1 MAKRRQAPS
10 RYKNSAFLRGLGTY
24 CRRLRKKKGYSIDRM
39 AREGDQLSPGAIQ
52 RLEMGEAD
60 VHVSLLHRYASVLAI
75 PVSSL
80 FGFEKERESLSQVIP
95 IESQA
100 SRPKQS
106 VPFYALEVAAGTF
119 GLESLDLDPQGWVVV
134 DKRTDL
140 TDYFSARVYGKS
152 MEPTI
157 PDGSICLFK
166 KYSGGTRQG
175 KIMLVQARGL
185 QDPENGFKFVIKRY
199 NRLTKVGESESR
211 EKVTIELVSD
221 NPRFNPIVL
230 RNLHDGDIATPAQF
244 IQVLSTNE

>member
-1 MAKRRQAPS
+1 MASKRATSS
-10 RYKNSAFLRGLGTY
+10 RYKNSAFLRELGIY
-24 CRRLRKKKGYSIDRM
+24 CRRLRTKKGYSIDRM
-39 AREGDQLSPGAIQ
+39 SREGDQLSPGAIQ

-60 VHVSLLHRYASVLAI
+60 VHVSLLYRYANVLDVSVA
-75 PVSSL
+75 SL
-80 FGFEKERESLSQVIP
+80 FSFEKERESLSQVIP
-95 IESQA
+95 IESQS

-134 DKRTDL
+134 DKRADL
-140 TDYFSARVYGKS
+140 SEYFAARVYGKS

-185 QDPENGFKFVIKRY
+185 QDPENGFKFVVKRY
-199 NRLTKVGESESR
+199 QRQTRVSESESR
-211 EKVTIELVSD
+211 DKVTIELISD
-221 NPRFNPIVL
+221 NPKFDPIVL
-230 RNLHDGDIATPAQF
+230 KNLHDDDIATPAQF
-244 IQVLSTNE
+244 VQVLSSTE